1 MDNSYRPRGWTPK
14 EVPTIWLDH
23 ATGQGVTREGTSVRP
38 KVGSGRKNPNLTD
51 LLDTAASYGAERI
64 MLTGKRP
71 EPAPGVRHW
80 LYVQTPNWVPGT
92 HWVAGGP
99 PTGRFQHAVTGQK
112 IEVRTVE
119 EWFGDVPL
127 TPAQARMA
135 WNTLEEI
142 IAGVDERARLMLS
155 PAATG
160 TNLWAWSLPKNV
172 NPIPVS
178 ADMAAELHGTS
189 GQHHLEHLVAG
200 PSFSEHEDCVP
211 LIDPKQVKKIQTF
224 AHTDGRFMYASLGRE
239 LGIGPGLRLNRA
251 GAYALL
257 ENEPYARARYFVRF
271 TVPRD
276 WNHVGL
282 FGVRHMRVED
292 GWYYPNRP
300 GAVGETWADSSE
312 VFVARNAGWLVEP
325 LEAVQFTRAKP
336 LDTFFE
342 RMKRA
347 RDRVQE
353 NPDMPPMLR
362 AALAS
367 ALRAI
372 LLYTVGNFASA
383 GRAQTRV
390 AESAF
395 DVPPEYQGTM
405 VRQGKLFIYQV
416 PSTVTE
422 RTRMFYHRSSRCKS
436 GAEAAPRCSRA
447 RPRSARAPRERWPSP
462 GTPSSASTVTRSTP
476 PRCRS
481 GACRPSTVAATT
493 ARTVGCGSRARSPAA
508 SSPRT
513 TCSPATPSGSALT
526 RSARRGPGR
535 ASSRS
540 VRTWRRERCDVAA
553 ERHRTGAAAGAPRPR
568 SERVRDRGRAA
579 AVAPHDPEGAQRGD
593 QRPGVP
599 DVAARARAHRADQ
612 HPPASAPGEVRQ
624 PGAGPQQG
632 RLRRAHRRAEDTG
645 GRYTQTR
652 QGGRLRTTTYLGGGG
667 RQHELQIPKGRAA
680 KGRQQAN
687 VEILQRVRG
696 AARGQARDTQ
706 QMIKARVTYANGR
719 VMEVK
724 EYNASTMLK
733 RINDHGGDALSWFR
747 DENGKRYTNLDVSE
761 QPITGVTMTVYGKT
775 KTTEYDRQKARG
787 RTRRTQSGWRPN
799 Y

>member
-23 ATGQGVTREGTSVRP
+23 TTGQGVTREGTSVRP

-178 ADMAAELHGTS
+178 TDMAAELHGTS

-422 RTRMFYHRSSRCKS
+422 RTRMFYHPEFAVQIW
-436 GAEAAPRCSRA
+436 G
-447 RPRSARAPRERWPSP
+447 
-462 GTPSSASTVTRSTP
+462 
-476 PRCRS
+476 
-481 GACRPSTVAATT
+481 
-493 ARTVGCGSRARSPAA
+493 
-508 SSPRT
+508 
-513 TCSPATPSGSALT
+513 
-526 RSARRGPGR
+526 
-535 ASSRS
+535 
-540 VRTWRRERCDVAA
+540 
-553 ERHRTGAAAGAPRPR
+553 
-568 SERVRDRGRAA
+568 RGRAA
-579 AVAPHDPEGAQRGD
+579 VLSSSSALGKGTAGALAVPGHTLIGINGD
-593 QRPGVP
+593 AIYTTEVP
-599 DVAARARAHRADQ
+599 QWSLPTEHGGGDD
-612 HPPASAPGEVRQ
+612 GKN
-624 PGAGPQQG
+624 G
-632 RLRRAHRRAEDTG
+632 RLRLKSTISGSFITPDN
-645 GRYTQTR
+645 
-652 QGGRLRTTTYLGGGG
+652 
-667 RQHELQIPKGRAA
+667 LQSR
-680 KGRQQAN
+680 
-687 VEILQRVRG
+687 
-696 AARGQARDTQ
+696 
-706 QMIKARVTYANGR
+706 
-719 VMEVK
+719 
-724 EYNASTMLK
+724 
-733 RINDHGGDALSWFR
+733 DALR
-747 DENGKRYTNLDVSE
+747 KRSDKAGPSGAWESVEPVREDVAS
-761 QPITGVTMTVYGKT
+761 
-775 KTTEYDRQKARG
+775 
-787 RTRRTQSGWRPN
+787 
-799 Y
+799 

>member
-1 MDNSYRPRGWTPK
+1 MDDSFRPRGWTPK
-14 EVPTIWLDH
+14 EVPTIWLDQT
-23 ATGQGVTREGTSVRP
+23 TGQGVTREGTSVRP
-38 KVGSGRKNPNLTD
+38 KVGTGRKNPNLTD
-51 LLDTAASYGAERI
+51 LLDTAATYGAERI

-80 LYVQTPNWVPGT
+80 LFVQTPNWVPGT

-99 PTGRFQHAVTGQK
+99 PTGRFHHAITGQK
-112 IEVRTVE
+112 IEVRTAE
-119 EWFGDVPL
+119 EWFGEVPL
-127 TPAQARMA
+127 TPAQARLA
-135 WNTLEEI
+135 WETLGEI

-160 TNLWAWSLPKNV
+160 TNLWAWSLPRNV

-200 PSFSEHEDCVP
+200 PNFSEHDDCVA
-211 LIDPKQVKKIQTF
+211 LIDPAQVKKIQTF

-257 ENEPYARARYFVRF
+257 EEEPYARARYFVRF
-271 TVPRD
+271 KVPEN

-282 FGVRHMRVED
+282 LGVRHQRVED

-325 LEAVQFTRAKP
+325 LEAVKFTKAKP

-362 AALAS
+362 SALAG

-395 DVPPEYQGTM
+395 DVPAEYQSTM
-405 VRQGKLFIYQV
+405 VRQGKVFVYQI

-422 RTRMFYHRSSRCKS
+422 RTQMFYHPEFAVQIW
-436 GAEAAPRCSRA
+436 G
-447 RPRSARAPRERWPSP
+447 
-462 GTPSSASTVTRSTP
+462 
-476 PRCRS
+476 
-481 GACRPSTVAATT
+481 
-493 ARTVGCGSRARSPAA
+493 
-508 SSPRT
+508 
-513 TCSPATPSGSALT
+513 
-526 RSARRGPGR
+526 
-535 ASSRS
+535 
-540 VRTWRRERCDVAA
+540 
-553 ERHRTGAAAGAPRPR
+553 
-568 SERVRDRGRAA
+568 RGRAA
-579 AVAPHDPEGAQRGD
+579 VLSSSSALGKGTAGALAVPGNTLIGINGD
-593 QRPGVP
+593 AIYTTEVP
-599 DVAARARAHRADQ
+599 SWALPTEHGGGDDGKTGRLRLVSALTGSFMTPDSLQSRDALRKRADKAG
-612 HPPASAPGEVRQ
+612 PASAWESM
-624 PGAGPQQG
+624 
-632 RLRRAHRRAEDTG
+632 
-645 GRYTQTR
+645 
-652 QGGRLRTTTYLGGGG
+652 
-667 RQHELQIPKGRAA
+667 AA
-680 KGRQQAN
+680 MA
-687 VEILQRVRG
+687 
-696 AARGQARDTQ
+696 D
-706 QMIKARVTYANGR
+706 
-719 VMEVK
+719 
-724 EYNASTMLK
+724 S
-733 RINDHGGDALSWFR
+733 
-747 DENGKRYTNLDVSE
+747 DVAPVS
-761 QPITGVTMTVYGKT
+761 V
-775 KTTEYDRQKARG
+775 
-787 RTRRTQSGWRPN
+787 SS
-799 Y
+799 